1 MTDYYEMIYK
11 RKSFHL
17 FRNVGDEKL
26 TDNDLQG
33 IRAAYEKIVALYP
46 DIRTDIRIV
55 SSDEK
60 VLGRGAEYAI
70 EIYSEKKDNYLMN
83 AGYIGE
89 MLDLYLVSKNIGSLW
104 FGIGKPEEKEY
115 NDLSFVIMILIAKVD
130 CAEKFRKDM
139 FKSKRKPL
147 EDIWEGELIPG
158 VSDIVRFAP
167 SACNSQPWY
176 VKREGDM
183 LEIYRHGKSGRV
195 GIMPSNIVNV
205 MNRIDMGIFIR
216 FLELCL
222 QHENYDFSRELFVDE
237 GLDDKRTVVA
247 QYVLNDITAANA
259 DFVNRRANCED
270 RTYSYV
276 CQ

>member
-1 MTDYYEMIYK
+1 MAELYEMIYK

-17 FRNVGDEKL
+17 FRNIGDEKL
-26 TDNDLQG
+26 TENDLQE
-33 IRAAYEKIVALYP
+33 IRTNYEKIDPLYP
-46 DIRTDIRIV
+46 DIKTDIRIV

-83 AGYIGE
+83 VGYICE
-89 MLDLYLVSKNIGSLW
+89 KLDLYLVSKNIGTLW
-104 FGIGKPEEKEY
+104 FGIGKSDENEY

-130 CAEKFRKDM
+130 SSAKFRKDM

-147 EDIWEGELIPG
+147 EEIWDGEQIQG
-158 VSDIVRFAP
+158 VSDVVRFAP

-176 VKREGDM
+176 VKREGNI
-183 LEIYRHGKSGRV
+183 LEIYRYRKPGRI
-195 GIMPSNIVNV
+195 GIMPSDMVSV

-222 QHENYDFSRELFVDE
+222 QHENYEFSRELFVDE
-237 GLDDKRTVVA
+237 GSDKELTINA
-247 QYVLNDITAANA
+247 QYDLL
-259 DFVNRRANCED
+259 
-270 RTYSYV
+270 RTF
-276 CQ
+276 QK

>member
-1 MTDYYEMIYK
+1 MVNYYEMIYK

-26 TDNDLQG
+26 TENDLQE
-33 IRAAYEKIVALYP
+33 IRTAYEKIDALYP
-46 DIRTDIRIV
+46 DINTDIRIV
-55 SSDEK
+55 SSNEK

-83 AGYIGE
+83 VGYIGE
-89 MLDLYLVSKNIGSLW
+89 MLDLYLVSKNIGTLW

-115 NDLSFVIMILIAKVD
+115 NGLSFVIMILIAKVD
-130 CAEKFRKDM
+130 SPEKFRKDM

-147 EDIWEGELIPG
+147 EEIWTGEQIQG
-158 VSDIVRFAP
+158 VSDIIRFAP

-176 VKREGDM
+176 IKRDGNI
-183 LEIYRHGKSGRV
+183 LKIYRHRKPGKV
-195 GIMPSNIVNV
+195 GIMQSDMVSV

-222 QHENYDFSRELFVDE
+222 QHENYDFTKELFVDE
-237 GLDDKRTVVA
+237 GLDNELTINA
-247 QYVLNDITAANA
+247 QYVL
-259 DFVNRRANCED
+259 
-270 RTYSYV
+270 
-276 CQ
+276 

>member
-1 MTDYYEMIYK
+1 MTNYYEMIYK

-17 FRNVGDEKL
+17 FRNIGDEKL
-26 TDNDLQG
+26 TEQDLQD
-33 IRAAYEKIVALYP
+33 IKENYQKIEALYP
-46 DIRTDIRIV
+46 DIKTDIRIV

-60 VLGRGAEYAI
+60 MLGRGAEYAI

-115 NDLSFVIMILIAKVD
+115 NGLSFVIMILIAKVD
-130 CAEKFRKDM
+130 SVEKFRKDM
-139 FKSKRKPL
+139 FKSKRKSI
-147 EDIWEGELIPG
+147 EEIWKGEQILG

-176 VKREGDM
+176 VKRDGDR
-183 LEIYRHGKSGRV
+183 LEVYRYRKPGRI
-195 GIMPSNIVNV
+195 GIMSSDVV
-205 MNRIDMGIFIR
+205 STMNRIDMGIFIQ

-222 QHENYDFSRELFVDE
+222 QHENYEFSKELFTDE
-237 GLDDKRTVVA
+237 GSDDEWTINAHFRIQKR
-247 QYVLNDITAANA
+247 I
-259 DFVNRRANCED
+259 
-270 RTYSYV
+270 
-276 CQ
+276 

>member
-1 MTDYYEMIYK
+1 MTDFYEMIYK

-17 FRNVGDEKL
+17 FRNIGDEKL
-26 TDNDLQG
+26 TDNDLQE
-33 IRAAYEKIVALYP
+33 IRITYEKIEPLYP
-46 DIRTDIRIV
+46 DIKTDIRIV

-83 AGYIGE
+83 VGYVGE
-89 MLDLYLVSKNIGSLW
+89 MLDLYLVSKNIGTLW

-115 NDLSFVIMILIAKVD
+115 NGLTFVIMILISKVD
-130 CAEKFRKDM
+130 GPEKFRKDM

-147 EDIWEGELIPG
+147 EEIWKGKQIQG

-176 VKREGDM
+176 VEREENI
-183 LEIYRHGKSGRV
+183 LRIYRYRKSGRV
-195 GIMPSNIVNV
+195 GIMPNDMVSV

-216 FLELCL
+216 LLELCI
-222 QHENYDFSRELFVDE
+222 QHENYEFSRELFVDE
-237 GLDDKRTVVA
+237 GTDKEFTINA
-247 QYVLNDITAANA
+247 QYVL
-259 DFVNRRANCED
+259 
-270 RTYSYV
+270 
-276 CQ
+276 